1 MAKYGKWIGG
11 GLGWILGGGSPIGAI
26 LGFALGSMFD
36 VTNVNPEERKRMQ
49 AQYRQHTTAGDF
61 IGSLLV
67 LSAVVIKADGKV
79 MKSEID
85 YVRNFFAK
93 QFGSAFANQQMQVL
107 KDILKRDIP
116 VREVCLE
123 IRQNM
128 EHPLRLQ
135 LMHYLFGIAFADGK
149 VENAEVNILRDIAA
163 YMGISE
169 KDFESL
175 KAMFYKDTESA
186 YKILEIDSSASD
198 EEIKKAYKKMAVK
211 FHPDKVMHLGEEF
224 QKSAKEKFQNV
235 QEAYEILKKERG
247 FN

>member
-49 AQYRQHTTAGDF
+49 SQYRHNTTAGDF

-85 YVRNFFAK
+85 YVRNFFAR
-93 QFGSAFANQQMQVL
+93 QFGEAFAQQQMLVL

-116 VREVCLE
+116 VREVCTE
-123 IRQNM
+123 IRHNM

-135 LMHYLFGIAFADGK
+135 LLHYLFGIALADGK
-149 VENAEVNILRDIAA
+149 VEKTELRLLEEIAG
-163 YMGISE
+163 YLGINE
-169 KDFESL
+169 KDYASL
-175 KAMFYKDTESA
+175 KAMFFKDTDSA
-186 YKILEIDSSASD
+186 YKILEIEQSATD
-198 EEIKKAYKKMAVK
+198 DEIKKAYKKMAVK
-211 FHPDKVMHLGEEF
+211 YHPDKVMHLGEEF
-224 QKSAKEKFQNV
+224 QKSAKDKFLKV

-247 FN
+247 II

>member
-36 VTNVNPEERKRMQ
+36 VTNVNPQERKRMQ
-49 AQYRQHTTAGDF
+49 QQYRHNTQAGDF
-61 IGSLLV
+61 VGSLLV
-67 LSAVVIKADGKV
+67 LSAVVIKADGKI

-85 YVRNFFAK
+85 YVRNFFAR
-93 QFGSAFANQQMQVL
+93 QFGEAFAQQQMIVL
-107 KDILKRDIP
+107 RDILKRDIP
-116 VREVCLE
+116 VREVCME
-123 IRQNM
+123 IRHNM

-135 LMHYLFGIAFADGK
+135 LMHYLFGIAFSDGK
-149 VENAEVNILRDIAA
+149 VEKSEVTILREIAS
-163 YMGISE
+163 YLGINE
-169 KDFESL
+169 RDFESL
-175 KAMFYKDTESA
+175 KAMFYKDTGSA
-186 YKILEIDSSASD
+186 YKILEIDSNASD

-211 FHPDKVMHLGEEF
+211 FHPDKVSHLGEEF
-224 QKSAKEKFQNV
+224 QKSAKEKFQKV

>member
-49 AQYRQHTTAGDF
+49 AQYRHHTTSGDF

-85 YVRNFFAK
+85 YVRNFFAR
-93 QFGSAFANQQMQVL
+93 QFGEAFAQQQMLVL

-116 VREVCLE
+116 VRDVCSE
-123 IRQNM
+123 IRHNM

-135 LMHYLFGIAFADGK
+135 LLHYLFGIAFADGK
-149 VENAEVNILRDIAA
+149 VEKTEIRLLEEIAG
-163 YMGISE
+163 YLGINE
-169 KDFESL
+169 KDYASL
-175 KAMFYKDTESA
+175 KAMFFKDTDSA
-186 YKILEIDSSASD
+186 YKILEIEPNATDD
-198 EEIKKAYKKMAVK
+198 EIKKAYKKMAVK
-211 FHPDKVMHLGEEF
+211 YHPDKVMHLGEEF
-224 QKSAKEKFQNV
+224 QKSAKDKFLKV

-247 FN
+247 II

>member
-79 MKSEID
+79 MKSEIE

-93 QFGSAFANQQMQVL
+93 QFGVAFANQQMHVL

-116 VREVCLE
+116 VREVCME

-135 LMHYLFGIAFADGK
+135 LLHYLFGIAFADGK
-149 VENAEVNILRDIAA
+149 VEKAEVNILREIAS

-186 YKILEIDSSASD
+186 YKILEIDSNASD

-224 QKSAKEKFQNV
+224 QKSAKEKFQKV

>member
-11 GLGWILGGGSPIGAI
+11 GLGWILGAGSPIGAI

-49 AQYRQHTTAGDF
+49 QQYRQNTQAGDF

-85 YVRNFFAK
+85 YVRNFFSQ
-93 QFGSAFANQQMQVL
+93 QFGTSFANQQILVL
-107 KDILKRDIP
+107 RDILKRDIP
-116 VREVCLE
+116 VRQVCQE
-123 IRQNM
+123 IRHNM

-135 LMHYLFGIAFADGK
+135 LMHYLFGIANADGK
-149 VENAEVNILRDIAA
+149 VDQSEIAILREIA
-163 YMGISE
+163 MNLGINE
-169 KDFESL
+169 KDYESL
-175 KAMFYKDTESA
+175 KAMFYKDTGSA
-186 YKILEIDSSASD
+186 YKILEIESTATDD
-198 EEIKKAYKKMAVK
+198 EIKKAYRKMAVK
-211 FHPDKVMHLGEEF
+211 FHPDKVSHLGEEF
-224 QKSAKEKFQNV
+224 QKSAKEKFQKV
-235 QEAYEILKKERG
+235 QDAYEVLKKERG

>member
-36 VTNVNPEERKRMQ
+36 VTNINPEERKRMQ
-49 AQYRQHTTAGDF
+49 AQYRHHTTAGDF

-85 YVRNFFAK
+85 YVRNFFAR
-93 QFGSAFANQQMQVL
+93 QFGEAFAQQQMQVL

-116 VREVCLE
+116 VRDVCLE
-123 IRQNM
+123 IKHNM

-135 LMHYLFGIAFADGK
+135 LLHYLFGIAFADGK
-149 VENAEVNILRDIAA
+149 VEKTELHLLEEIAG
-163 YMGISE
+163 YLGINE
-169 KDFESL
+169 KDYASL
-175 KAMFYKDTESA
+175 KAMFFKDTDSA
-186 YKILEIDSSASD
+186 YKILEIEANATD
-198 EEIKKAYKKMAVK
+198 EEVKKAYKKMAVK
-211 FHPDKVMHLGEEF
+211 YHPDKVMHLGEEF
-224 QKSAKEKFQNV
+224 QKSAKEKFQKV

-247 FN
+247 II